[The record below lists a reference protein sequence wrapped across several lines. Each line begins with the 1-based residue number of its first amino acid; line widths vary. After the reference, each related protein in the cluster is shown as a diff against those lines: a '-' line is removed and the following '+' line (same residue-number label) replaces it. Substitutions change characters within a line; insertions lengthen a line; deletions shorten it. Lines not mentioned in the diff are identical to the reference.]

1 MQRKQHELIAAL
13 EAALKP
19 GPWLFGDQFTAAD
32 LYIASSL
39 GFGMQ
44 FGMIDKR
51 PAFVDFTD
59 RTSARPAF
67 IRAREIEARELA
79 KG

>member
-1 MQRKQHELIAAL
+1 MTAL

-32 LYIASSL
+32 LYIASGL

-51 PAFVDFTD
+51 PAFVAVR
-59 RTSARPAF
+59 RT
-67 IRAREIEARELA
+67 RASPPRLQTRHRNRSRTRSPRT
-79 KG
+79 